1 MGIMTEI
8 RQTEELG
15 GPVIQPDTVLPS
27 QFFAVVRQ
35 KGFVEGEKRLMAAV
49 LADAVDV
56 YQKMAFNTESRGRQ
70 LYVDAEEWLFGASTG
85 RSFFSFENIC
95 DVLSL
100 EPEYIRRGLVE
111 WKRSRVATFRPKD
124 AFRREPQAHRPADS
138 RRAEP
143 LKKAVG

>member
-1 MGIMTEI
+1 MTEI
-8 RQTEELG
+8 RQTDELG

-27 QFFAVVRQ
+27 QFFSVLRQ

-56 YQKMAFNTESRGRQ
+56 YQKMAFSAESRGRQ
-70 LYVDAEEWLFGASTG
+70 LFLDAEEWLFGGGST
-85 RSFFSFENIC
+85 RWFFSFENIC

-100 EPEYIRRGLVE
+100 EPEYIRRGLAD
-111 WKRSRVATFRPKD
+111 WKSRRVATIRPKD
-124 AFRREPQAHRPADS
+124 AFRREPQASRPGDA
-138 RRAEP
+138 RREP

>member
-1 MGIMTEI
+1 MTEI
-8 RQTEELG
+8 RQADELG

-27 QFFAVVRQ
+27 QFFSVLRQ

-56 YQKMAFNTESRGRQ
+56 YQKMAFSPEARGRQ
-70 LYVDAEEWLFGASTG
+70 IFVDAEDWLFRGGST
-85 RSFFSFENIC
+85 RWLFSFENIC

-100 EPEYIRRGLVE
+100 EPEYIRRGLVD
-111 WKRSRVATFRPKD
+111 WKHRQVATIRPKD
-124 AFRREPQAHRPADS
+124 AFRREAQAHRPVDA
-138 RRAEP
+138 RREP

>member
-1 MGIMTEI
+1 MTEI
-8 RQTEELG
+8 RQTDELG

-27 QFFAVVRQ
+27 QFFSVLRQ

-56 YQKMAFNTESRGRQ
+56 YQKMVFSNESRGRQ
-70 LYVDAEEWLFGASTG
+70 LFLDAEEWLFGKGST
-85 RSFFSFENIC
+85 RWFFSFENIC

-100 EPEYIRRGLVE
+100 EPEYIRNGLID
-111 WKRSRVATFRPKD
+111 WKRRRVGTFRPKD
-124 AFRREPQAHRPADS
+124 AFRREAQASRPTDA
-138 RRAEP
+138 RREP

>member
-1 MGIMTEI
+1 MTEI
-8 RQTEELG
+8 RQTEDLG

-27 QFFAVVRQ
+27 QFFAVLRE

-56 YQKMAFNTESRGRQ
+56 YQKMAFSSETRGQQ
-70 LYVDAEEWLFGASTG
+70 LFKDAEEWLFGTSIG
-85 RSFFSFENIC
+85 RSFFSFDNIC

-111 WKRSRVATFRPKD
+111 WKGRRTGTIRPKD
-124 AFRREPQAHRPADS
+124 AFRREPQAHRPADV
-138 RRAEP
+138 RRTAP